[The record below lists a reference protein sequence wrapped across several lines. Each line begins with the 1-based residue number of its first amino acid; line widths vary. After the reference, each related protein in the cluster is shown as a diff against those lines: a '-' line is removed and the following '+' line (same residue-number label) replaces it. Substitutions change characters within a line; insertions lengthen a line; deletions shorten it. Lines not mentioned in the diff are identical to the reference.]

1 MKQGFFITLEGN
13 DGAGKTTIAQACV
26 ERLKALGHEVVYT
39 REPGGSRIAER
50 IRDLLLDPG
59 NTDMDE
65 RTEAIL
71 YAAARRQHLV
81 DIVAPALE
89 QGKIVLCDRFLDSSL
104 AYQGIGRGLGIE
116 EVERL
121 NRFAIDDF
129 MPDRT
134 IFLAID
140 NETAM
145 ARMGR
150 RGEKNRLDREDDAF
164 HQRVREGYEKL
175 VLRDPDRIVKID
187 ASGSIEEVTDAAM
200 KVIESVIY
208 G

>member
-59 NTDMDE
+59 NTDMDA

>member
-59 NTDMDE
+59 NTDMDA

-71 YAAARRQHLV
+71 YAAARRQYLV

>member
-13 DGAGKTTIAQACV
+13 DGAGKTTIANACV

-59 NTDMDE
+59 NTDMDA

-175 VLRDPDRIVKID
+175 VLRDPERIVKID

>member
-59 NTDMDE
+59 NTDMDA

-175 VLRDPDRIVKID
+175 VLRDPERIVKID

>member
-13 DGAGKTTIAQACV
+13 DGAGKTTIANACV
-26 ERLKALGHEVVYT
+26 ERLRALGHEVVYT

-59 NTDMDE
+59 NTDMDA

>member
-13 DGAGKTTIAQACV
+13 DGAGKTTIANACV

-59 NTDMDE
+59 NTDMDA

-150 RGEKNRLDREDDAF
+150 RGEKNRLDQEDDAF

>member
-59 NTDMDE
+59 NTDMDA

-89 QGKIVLCDRFLDSSL
+89 QGQIVLCDRFLDSSL

>member
-1 MKQGFFITLEGN
+1 MEGN

-59 NTDMDE
+59 NTDMDA

>member
-1 MKQGFFITLEGN
+1 MKQVFFITLEGN

-59 NTDMDE
+59 NTDMDA

>member
-1 MKQGFFITLEGN
+1 M
-13 DGAGKTTIAQACV
+13 
-26 ERLKALGHEVVYT
+26 KALGHEVVYT

-59 NTDMDE
+59 NTDMDA

>member
-1 MKQGFFITLEGN
+1 
-13 DGAGKTTIAQACV
+13 
-26 ERLKALGHEVVYT
+26 
-39 REPGGSRIAER
+39 
-50 IRDLLLDPG
+50 
-59 NTDMDE
+59 
-65 RTEAIL
+65 
-71 YAAARRQHLV
+71 
-81 DIVAPALE
+81 
-89 QGKIVLCDRFLDSSL
+89 
-104 AYQGIGRGLGIE
+104 
-116 EVERL
+116 
-121 NRFAIDDF
+121 
-129 MPDRT
+129 
-134 IFLAID
+134 
-140 NETAM
+140 M

>member
-187 ASGSIEEVTDAAM
+187 ASGSIEEVTDAGM

>member
-13 DGAGKTTIAQACV
+13 DGAGKTTIANACV

-59 NTDMDE
+59 NTDMDA